1 MKQKKYSPT
10 QKRMNHLSRHI
21 VTNRVT
27 YIVTLYSNYIVS
39 LNRVSIKVTVPESI
53 RISNYFG

>member
-1 MKQKKYSPT
+1 
-10 QKRMNHLSRHI
+10 MNHLSRHI